1 MWWQAAT
8 WRGFRERKEAE
19 SRRGSILRAER
30 KRRKAGTF
38 LSHSEKQQTRV
49 ASRM

>member
-8 WRGFRERKEAE
+8 WRGFRERKKAE

-30 KRRKAGTF
+30 KRKKTGTF
-38 LSHSEKQQTRV
+38 LNHSEKRQTYV
-49 ASRM
+49 ESRM